1 LHQKFRFGRSAKKNA
16 SAFEF
21 FKRKTPQHLNFSKK
35 KRLSIWNFQKKNASA
50 FEIWNFYIYKCNA
63 NANVYIFSFFHSIF
77 TTPHSKNLMHHKRI
91 CFINRESNQWTKS
104 NANSNKFH
112 LTFSPPHVNSRISNF
127 FSKTIQHRMQHLF
140 RDYSND

>member
-35 KRLSIWNFQKKNASA
+35 NASA
-50 FEIWNFYIYKCNA
+50 FEIFKRKTPQHLKFEIFIYTNVMQMQMYIYL
-63 NANVYIFSFFHSIF
+63 VSFIAFLPRRIQKILCITKEFVLSIE
-77 TTPHSKNLMHHKRI
+77 
-91 CFINRESNQWTKS
+91 NRTNEPKAT
-104 NANSNKFH
+104 ANSNKFH